1 VIASGYRNA
10 DKFTEGAA
18 MLAIESLRAEVKDLS
33 ARYTRLRA
41 ATVDYVNAL
50 PSDAEA
56 ALRKLRHELERP
68 IGVQEM

>member
-1 VIASGYRNA
+1 
-10 DKFTEGAA
+10 